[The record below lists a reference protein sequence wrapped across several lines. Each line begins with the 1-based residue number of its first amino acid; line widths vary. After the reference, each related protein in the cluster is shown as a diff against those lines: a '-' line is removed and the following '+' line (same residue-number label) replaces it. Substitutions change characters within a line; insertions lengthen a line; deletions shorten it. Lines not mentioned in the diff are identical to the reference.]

1 MQKKL
6 VLIVLLASLLLGGC
20 ATPRDV
26 YAEPDDVYANA
37 SDRAEDLARR
47 METSTPAP
55 SSPPTTAPTTSSTAP
70 SKSRPARQATGRNTT
85 GSRALN
91 YFFSGVIQVLLSLA
105 LLLLLYL

>member
-1 MQKKL
+1 MHKKL
-6 VLIVLLASLLLGGC
+6 VLIVLFASLLLGGC

-37 SDRAEDLARR
+37 SDRAEDYARR
-47 METSTPAP
+47 MESSAPAS
-55 SSPPTTAPTTSSTAP
+55 SSPPTTAPTTSSSEP
-70 SKSRPARQATGRNTT
+70 SKARPARQSPRRHTT

-91 YFFSGVIQVLLSLA
+91 YFLSGILQILLSFV

>member
-6 VLIVLLASLLLGGC
+6 VLIVLFAPLLLGGC

-37 SDRAEDLARR
+37 SDRAEDYARR
-47 METSTPAP
+47 METSAPAP
-55 SSPPTTAPTTSSTAP
+55 SSPPTTAPATSSTAP
-70 SKSRPARQATGRNTT
+70 TKSRPARSSTGRNTT

-91 YFFSGVIQVLLSLA
+91 YFLSGILQLLLSFA